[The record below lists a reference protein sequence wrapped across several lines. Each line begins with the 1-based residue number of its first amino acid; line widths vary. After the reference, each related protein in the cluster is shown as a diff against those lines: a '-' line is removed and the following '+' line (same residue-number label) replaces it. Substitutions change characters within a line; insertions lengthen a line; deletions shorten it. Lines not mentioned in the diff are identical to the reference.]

1 MNDCFHSRCENSKL
15 LSRGSS
21 FELRLVYRALE
32 SVRVLE
38 QASNLALMRSRSLT
52 LSLFSDQ
59 CDEAH
64 PTCRNCQK
72 SKRECLGYD
81 PIFKSQPGPAAI
93 QPAPS
98 GAPSMHATSVTSTS
112 TTSPYP
118 PGYAPAVTGGYAPAL
133 STGASSPGSSVEPY
147 DYATAIDPA
156 LEASGPSQ
164 MPGPPAPFDGSQ
176 GFRSD
181 LKRGLGSASP
191 YSSGASETQ
200 NLRGGATPVQT
211 MNTAQAP
218 PINGTGFMR
227 TSSAHTGSPAK
238 RIKIDD
244 LLSVGGAMPPSLA
257 PSNEHGNSIAPAL
270 YDEIRNLY
278 NNVYAPAIDKFLE
291 TRWFQ
296 TRGLARLLHD
306 YKLCELFAALLHR
319 FHNARAD
326 DRDATT
332 LTQNVEARVIWS
344 LMTMCRSAGLTNGL
358 KGQID
363 NDMDSEGLGEAV
375 KRLDIFETLVS
386 GHHMD
391 VIPLAPPDRSRSGA
405 SHYEQQKFRE
415 REFWFLIA
423 QFLTLR
429 DDEASSAKQIDDTLT
444 TCRALLDSRENRDV
458 IYSIAIV
465 RHIGQRYP
473 EFPDNVQQPIGNDE
487 QDAKAKLYVAKK
499 FIEDEAQGKGTTQV
513 IQRLCGVAMKSWTVT
528 R

>member
-1 MNDCFHSRCENSKL
+1 
-15 LSRGSS
+15 
-21 FELRLVYRALE
+21 
-32 SVRVLE
+32 
-38 QASNLALMRSRSLT
+38 
-52 LSLFSDQ
+52 
-59 CDEAH
+59 
-64 PTCRNCQK
+64 
-72 SKRECLGYD
+72 
-81 PIFKSQPGPAAI
+81 
-93 QPAPS
+93 
-98 GAPSMHATSVTSTS
+98 MHAASVTSNS
-112 TTSPYP
+112 TASPYP
-118 PGYAPAVTGGYAPAL
+118 PGYAPAVSGGYAPAL
-133 STGASSPGSSVEPY
+133 STGVSSPGSSVEPY
-147 DYATAIDPA
+147 DYTTAIDPA

-164 MPGPPAPFDGSQ
+164 MSGPPAPFDTSQ

-200 NLRGGATPVQT
+200 NLRGGATPVQAT
-211 MNTAQAP
+211 STAQAT
-218 PINGTGFMR
+218 PINGVGFIR
-227 TSSAHTGSPAK
+227 TSSAHTSSPAK
-238 RIKIDD
+238 RIRIDD
-244 LLSVGGAMPPSLA
+244 LLSVGAGMPPSLTT
-257 PSNEHGNSIAPAL
+257 PNEHGNSISPTL

-291 TRWFQ
+291 IRWFQ

-326 DRDATT
+326 DHEATI
-332 LTQNVEARVIWS
+332 LTQHVEARVIWS
-344 LMTMCRSAGLTNGL
+344 LMTMCRSAGPSNGL
-358 KGQID
+358 KGQ
-363 NDMDSEGLGEAV
+363 NETDMDGEGLGEAV
-375 KRLDIFETLVS
+375 KRLDIFENLVS
-386 GHHMD
+386 GQYMEAN
-391 VIPLAPPDRSRSGA
+391 PLAPPDRSRNSV

-415 REFWFLIA
+415 REFWFLIG

-458 IYSIAIV
+458 IYSVAIV

-473 EFPDNVQQPIGNDE
+473 EFPDNVQQPVGNDE
-487 QDAKAKLYVAKK
+487 ADAKAKLFVAKK